1 MKYAYGLLASI
12 VCLATSAAAGEL
24 TGTASY
30 RERIAL
36 PPEAQF
42 QAILYDISGDD
53 QVEIARSQSA
63 GDQGPPYNFMIDY
76 PDAAVTADGQYAL
89 RAQVIWSERPFFVAD
104 TTLDGLVGKAD
115 LDVTLVM
122 MRPGAD
128 QANAGPLG
136 SGVAPV
142 LIGGMMTYFADAAVI
157 EDCVSGQTYPVAT
170 DGDYLALEAAYLADR
185 PEPGAP
191 LYVVLDGGIEL
202 REGMEGPARET
213 VTVVHFVRTVQGIT
227 CERQRARASLSN
239 TYWRIDQ
246 LDGEVIQTDPS
257 NREAHMLRQDN
268 ADNSF
273 WATLGCNQ
281 MGGTFE
287 SEGNTVAFSPM
298 LSTMMACPPPLD
310 RLETQFGKMLSEVVR
325 FGVTGET
332 LVLSDD
338 TGKPRAVFSAI
349 YF

>member
-227 CERQRARASLSN
+227 
-239 TYWRIDQ
+239 
-246 LDGEVIQTDPS
+246 V
-257 NREAHMLRQDN
+257 
-268 ADNSF
+268 
-273 WATLGCNQ
+273 
-281 MGGTFE
+281 
-287 SEGNTVAFSPM
+287 
-298 LSTMMACPPPLD
+298 
-310 RLETQFGKMLSEVVR
+310 
-325 FGVTGET
+325 
-332 LVLSDD
+332 
-338 TGKPRAVFSAI
+338 
-349 YF
+349 